1 VSAGWRLCQATEPG
15 NDESRI
21 QGTQISLFVHLFVLG
36 TQHVALSPE
45 YGMLRSQN
53 GALSASY
60 FELNTSNVARR
71 PFQVLRNS

>member
-1 VSAGWRLCQATEPG
+1 MALTKLG

-21 QGTQISLFVHLFVLG
+21 QGAQISLFVHLFVLG

-60 FELNTSNVARR
+60 FELSTSNVECD
-71 PFQVLRNS
+71 VLSASFFVRSGEC